1 MTAPILDGKAAL
13 VTGGS
18 RGIGLAIAS
27 ALSGAGANVLIT
39 ARHEEGLRAATE
51 TLPGAEWLVANAG
64 REEDAEAAIAACIDR
79 FGRLDIL
86 VNNAA
91 TNPYAGDV
99 IDLDRPRAEKI
110 LQVNLLGP
118 LTLAQL
124 AWRAWMREHGGVIL
138 NIASTG
144 AFVVEREIGFYDLSK
159 TALVK
164 LTRQLAMELGPATR
178 VVAIAPGLVR
188 TEMARAL
195 WETQEASWSERL
207 PLQRIGEPDDIGR
220 AALLPGRGRSSV
232 DDRTMPHRR
241 WRRVGGRPLMHTG
254 GGDPGLGTV
263 PRPCGRACDRPAS

>member
-18 RGIGLAIAS
+18 RGIGLAIAN

-144 AFVVEREIGFYDLSK
+144 AFLVEREIGFYDLSK

-220 AALLPGRGRSSV
+220 AALFLVGDGAAWMTGQCLTV
-232 DDRTMPHRR
+232 D
-241 WRRVGGRPLMHTG
+241 GGELVVAH
-254 GGDPGLGTV
+254 
-263 PRPCGRACDRPAS
+263 